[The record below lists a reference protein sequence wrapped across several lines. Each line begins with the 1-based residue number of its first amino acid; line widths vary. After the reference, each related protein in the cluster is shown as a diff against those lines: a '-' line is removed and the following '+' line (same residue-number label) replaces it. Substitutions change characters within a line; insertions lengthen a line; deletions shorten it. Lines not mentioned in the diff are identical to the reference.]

1 METFMT
7 PTQWSRRTLP
17 VPRLPLPARQPGV
30 LSRAALLAALLLLLL
45 LPAAFAADPAAAV
58 PQLSAGLAAGSLV
71 IVGGGSPL
79 PDTVRDRFL
88 ELAGGKNARLVV
100 IPTAS
105 NKADQPQLLKTPQ
118 YWKAQNVA
126 SVVVLHTHS
135 REQANDTAFVK
146 PLTEATGVWL
156 TGGVQSRLID
166 TYRGTLV
173 ERELRKLLD
182 RGGVIA
188 GTSAGAAVMSPVM
201 IVGGNPH
208 AVVGSGFGFLSGVI
222 VDQHFQNRHRLNRL
236 LEVLAKF
243 PQYPGLGIDERTAI
257 VVTGHTVTVMGN
269 GEVRACLSAVA
280 QQAASVKVL
289 KPGER
294 FDLLELCRSALSHVS
309 PAPGNGKPTVPG
321 MGVGRAAASP

>member
-1 METFMT
+1 
-7 PTQWSRRTLP
+7 
-17 VPRLPLPARQPGV
+17 V

-45 LPAAFAADPAAAV
+45 LPAAFAADPAATAM

-71 IVGGGSPL
+71 IVGGGAPL
-79 PDTVRDRFL
+79 PDAVRDRFL

-118 YWKAQNVA
+118 YWKAQHVA

-135 REQANDTAFVK
+135 REQANDPAFVK

-173 ERELRKLLD
+173 ERELRNVLA
-182 RGGVIA
+182 RGGVIG

-208 AVVGSGFGFLSGVI
+208 AVVGSGFGFLSGVV

-236 LEVLAKF
+236 LEVLGKF

-257 VVTGHTVTVMGN
+257 VVTGHSVTVMGN

-280 QQAASVKVL
+280 QQAASVQVH
-289 KPGER
+289 KPGDR
-294 FDLLELCRSALSHVS
+294 FDLLELCRSALAHVP
-309 PAPGNGKPTVPG
+309 PAPGNGKPASPG
-321 MGVGRAAASP
+321 LGRAAASP